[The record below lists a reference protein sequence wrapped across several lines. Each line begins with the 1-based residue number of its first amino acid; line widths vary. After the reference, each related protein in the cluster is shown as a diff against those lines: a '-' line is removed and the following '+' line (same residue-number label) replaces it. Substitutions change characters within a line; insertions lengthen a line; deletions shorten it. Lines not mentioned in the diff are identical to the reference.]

1 MTPPRDE
8 LPEVEKAQAQLVDW
22 EALRDYLAYVKNA
35 LLRHKLLALTTFVV
49 TAALGLAVAKFLP
62 RTYYSQATL
71 LPKRSST
78 IAALVNPDRIPAL
91 DPDPP
96 NPLRPPGEVDSVT
109 RSAGQ
114 AVLRR
119 ENLVALIKRV
129 NLMDRWEA
137 TRAPLLRFK
146 DLVMQSIS
154 SRPSED
160 IKLDSMVG
168 MLEKQLNVDT
178 EDGKVTISVLWPD
191 PQLAYELVDAA
202 QQSFLEARQRED
214 LASIKDAM
222 EILELHEKKANENV
236 KLAYTN
242 AEKVFT
248 QIMLERRRA
257 VGDPRVAGGFSTNQQ
272 MAGLRFLIRAKR
284 RAISDSEEQHNR
296 RLEQLNADLV
306 AQRKLFGENHPNIVE
321 LQQRIVGLRAQGSPN
336 TKVLQT
342 EEKQLAA
349 EYERYGGQAV
359 PFPDEPQPDPY
370 GLERVLIGILP
381 ALSEN
386 PRAAM
391 ASDELQASLI
401 LQQQLRK
408 RIEAAKME
416 RDIVQASFKYR
427 YTVLTPADFPRA
439 PVKPN
444 AKVIALGG
452 VLAGLLLGLFAAI
465 ARDVLSGRLLQPWQV
480 RRGLGLP
487 VLAELDSVESQSR

>member
-22 EALRDYLAYVKNA
+22 EALRDYLAYIKNA

-49 TAALGLAVAKFLP
+49 TASLGLAVAKFLP

-146 DLVMQSIS
+146 DMVMQSIS
-154 SRPSED
+154 TRPSED

-272 MAGLRFLIRAKR
+272 LAGLRFLIRAKR

-381 ALSEN
+381 SLSEN

-444 AKVIALGG
+444 AKIIALGG
-452 VLAGLLLGLFAAI
+452 IMAGLLLGLFAAI